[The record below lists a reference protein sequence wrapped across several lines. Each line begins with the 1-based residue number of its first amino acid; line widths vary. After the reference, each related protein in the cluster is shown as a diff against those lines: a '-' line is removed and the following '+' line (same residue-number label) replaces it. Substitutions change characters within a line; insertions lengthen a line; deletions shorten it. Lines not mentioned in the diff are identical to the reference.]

1 MHQRTSVLAV
11 KFKLFIVVGGST
23 AAVLLRDCSSN
34 HAGHWQ
40 EVAAA
45 RSRFGKFQ
53 SDLVPASANT
63 LHSGSLFTEQKLC
76 ELFSVNPKK
85 IVRDPE
91 KVEKKAD
98 THDPASPPAAANAS
112 ESAASE
118 SDSESSASSSSSGTS
133 RRSLLVVHRC
143 CPCDRLSPSS
153 RWLCVLALPLQRMI
167 MFDSETRTTGMTRT
181 VVMKVLLVQALLSR
195 AFKFKLTL
203 PVTTTSPRRLG
214 SRRMA
219 ATSA

>member
-1 MHQRTSVLAV
+1 MLAV
-11 KFKLFIVVGGST
+11 TFKLFIGVGGST
-23 AAVLLRDCSSN
+23 AAVLLRDCSN

-85 IVRDPE
+85 IGRDPE

-98 THDPASPPAAANAS
+98 THDPASPPAAATAS

-167 MFDSETRTTGMTRT
+167 MFDSDSETRTTGRTRT

-195 AFKFKLTL
+195 AFMFKLTL
-203 PVTTTSPRRLG
+203 LVTITSPRRLG

>member
-1 MHQRTSVLAV
+1 MLAV
-11 KFKLFIVVGGST
+11 TFKLFIGVGGST
-23 AAVLLRDCSSN
+23 AAVLLRDCSN

-53 SDLVPASANT
+53 SDLVPASVYQ

-85 IVRDPE
+85 IGCDPE

-98 THDPASPPAAANAS
+98 THDPASPPAAATAS

-118 SDSESSASSSSSGTS
+118 SDSESSASSSSSSGTS

>member
-11 KFKLFIVVGGST
+11 TFKLFIVVGGST

-98 THDPASPPAAANAS
+98 THDPASPPAAATAS

-167 MFDSETRTTGMTRT
+167 MFDSEARTMTRT

>member
-1 MHQRTSVLAV
+1 MHQRTSALAV
-11 KFKLFIVVGGST
+11 TFKLFIVVRGST
-23 AAVLLRDCSSN
+23 AAVLLRDCSN

-53 SDLVPASANT
+53 SDLVPARG

-85 IVRDPE
+85 IGRDPE

-98 THDPASPPAAANAS
+98 THHDPASPPAAATAS

-167 MFDSETRTTGMTRT
+167 MFDSETRTMPGTTRRE
-181 VVMKVLLVQALLSR
+181 VVMKVLLVQALLAR
-195 AFKFKLTL
+195 AFKLTLL

>member
-1 MHQRTSVLAV
+1 MLAV
-11 KFKLFIVVGGST
+11 TFKLFIGVGGST
-23 AAVLLRDCSSN
+23 AAVLLRDCSN

-85 IVRDPE
+85 IGRDPE

-98 THDPASPPAAANAS
+98 THDPASPPATAAATAS

-118 SDSESSASSSSSGTS
+118 SDSEFSASSSSSGTS

-167 MFDSETRTTGMTRT
+167 MFDSETRTTGRTRT
-181 VVMKVLLVQALLSR
+181 VVMKVLLVQALLAR
-195 AFKFKLTL
+195 AFKLTLL

>member
-1 MHQRTSVLAV
+1 MLAV
-11 KFKLFIVVGGST
+11 TFKLFIVVGGST
-23 AAVLLRDCSSN
+23 AAVLLRDCSN

-85 IVRDPE
+85 IGRDPE

-98 THDPASPPAAANAS
+98 THDPASPPAAATAS

-118 SDSESSASSSSSGTS
+118 SDSEFSASSSSSGTS

-195 AFKFKLTL
+195 AFKFKLMLL